1 MIHVLF
7 DQKGGTYADTI
18 VRVDGG
24 ILTGDSYAL
33 VDYLGVVPDDD
44 DGYYPAFKD
53 LREMLLQHWIGLFT
67 DDAKEIFMIYD
78 LSDQYIA
85 TLYFE
90 AFTFKGRGGYYYVS
104 KKWTKDF
111 TAWSITRDV
120 SHAEL
125 SAANWETDDPYYQP
139 RMITRKNIL
148 YGLRWSLKNLQ
159 INSNEVVI

>member
-7 DQKGGTYADTI
+7 DQKSGTYADMI

-33 VDYLGVVPDDD
+33 IDFLGVVPDDD

-53 LREMLLQHWIGLFT
+53 LHEMLLRYWVDLFT
-67 DDAKEIFMIYD
+67 NDAKEIFMIYD

-85 TLYFE
+85 ALYFE
-90 AFTFKGRGGYYYVS
+90 AFSFKGRGGYYYVS
-104 KKWTKDF
+104 QKSTRDF

-125 SAANWETDDPYYQP
+125 LAANWETDETYFTS

-159 INSNEVVI
+159 INSNEVVM